1 MCWPFDKRKSPL
13 APPFDS
19 AQGMLFQ
26 RGVLLWDREELELA
40 VRKSPFF
47 KRGIKGDFQSTS
59 TATLR
64 GRLSNESPGL

>member
-40 VRKSPFF
+40 VRNSPFF
-47 KRGIKGDFQSTS
+47 QKGDKGGFSEHLDGNPS
-59 TATLR
+59 WSLV
-64 GRLSNESPGL
+64 E